1 MAFDVR
7 ERASPSDAFAGLIG
21 RLRLNQSEVRR
32 MLAVEGRAR
41 IVPASGEG
49 GPRTASLVAAL
60 GEALD
65 LVGDDRLVARWLR
78 TPLVR
83 RGGVTPLE
91 EVGLAEGDLQ
101 IRFVLRPDP
110 TELVRVVNEV
120 DGYDPPVS
128 R

>member
-7 ERASPSDAFAGLIG
+7 EPAFPFDAFAGLIG

-32 MLAVEGRAR
+32 MLAVEGEVR
-41 IVPASGEG
+41 ILPRIGEG

-60 GEALD
+60 KEALD

-78 TPLVR
+78 TPLLR

-91 EVGLAEGDLQ
+91 EVGLAKDDVQ

-110 TELVRVVNEV
+110 TELVRVVNDV

-128 R
+128 A